1 MYLADSGRAALAPAG
16 NVQPQKGLST
26 NGRIWK
32 MVLNEDDPTV
42 VESLSILVEGD
53 DHLTARE
60 DLAGAFNEIHQ
71 PDNIETTPN
80 GSLFITEDPSSNN
93 QYALPRG
100 PNETPARLW
109 RVDLD
114 APNPDAPSARV
125 TAAEVDQ
132 TLDERV
138 GYDVDAAAA
147 ANLGSWESS
156 GIVDVSSVFGPGAYL
171 LTIQAH
177 SLWIAKADGPDALLP
192 AGKDYTF
199 KREGGQLALIFL
211 DPDW

>member
-1 MYLADSGRAALAPAG
+1 
-16 NVQPQKGLST
+16 
-26 NGRIWK
+26 

-53 DHLTARE
+53 DHLTALE

-138 GYDVDAAAA
+138 GYDVERGGGREPRQ
-147 ANLGSWESS
+147 LGVERHRRRVVGIRARCAISS
-156 GIVDVSSVFGPGAYL
+156 
-171 LTIQAH
+171 
-177 SLWIAKADGPDALLP
+177 
-192 AGKDYTF
+192 
-199 KREGGQLALIFL
+199 
-211 DPDW
+211 